1 MLGMYLVQNKAKS
14 RAISTSVLLCRSFL
28 GYAYAMARHRSPSS
42 TPTKASNTVFAGL
55 GSTNFYFAQ
64 KLIVA

>member
-1 MLGMYLVQNKAKS
+1 MLVMYLVQNKAKS
-14 RAISTSVLLCRSFL
+14 RRRCAPWRSFL
-28 GYAYAMARHRSPSS
+28 GNYAIARHRSPSS